1 MHCIFSL
8 HPNLWI
14 MAIIENCPKIS
25 DWNKDI
31 GLEAIR
37 KNIFKEGVFG
47 FAKNHEKYLPIM
59 PKL

>member
-1 MHCIFSL
+1 
-8 HPNLWI
+8 
-14 MAIIENCPKIS
+14 MAITENCPKIS

-47 FAKNHEKYLPIM
+47 FAKNHEKYLPTM